1 MFNQLSDGMEI
12 KGEVPW
18 NHPSKFWRDAD
29 DAQLISY
36 IDLNYGNF
44 SARNYDIAVSKVTD
58 DRSYHPIK
66 EFLAALPEWD
76 EIPRV
81 NTLLVDFLGAAD
93 NAYVRAVTR
102 KTLVAAIARVMNPGC
117 KFDTMLVLLRTARE
131 RKIHV
136 DCKTLW
142 RVVQRFPSSFR
153 HKGQDCG
160 KNYRDIRFWKLGNS
174 QV

>member
-1 MFNQLSDGMEI
+1 MGIFLQEI
-12 KGEVPW
+12 
-18 NHPSKFWRDAD
+18 
-29 DAQLISY
+29 
-36 IDLNYGNF
+36 
-44 SARNYDIAVSKVTD
+44 YDIAVSKVTD

-81 NTLLVDFLGAAD
+81 DTLLVDFLGAAD

-117 KFDTMLVLLRTARE
+117 KFGHDARVVRTARE

-153 HKGQDCG
+153 HKGQDCSRETTRILDFG
-160 KNYRDIRFWKLGNS
+160 NWGTRRFKENGH
-174 QV
+174 

>member
-1 MFNQLSDGMEI
+1 MTEEIETTKLPSFKAMQDFASENEAVRQTLSKEREESARLDFAEEDWKMQLEYNRQGIVVNNLRNLLLILNNDEKLKSIVFNQLSDGMEI

-66 EFLAALPEWD
+66 EF
-76 EIPRV
+76 
-81 NTLLVDFLGAAD
+81 
-93 NAYVRAVTR
+93 
-102 KTLVAAIARVMNPGC
+102 
-117 KFDTMLVLLRTARE
+117 
-131 RKIHV
+131 
-136 DCKTLW
+136 
-142 RVVQRFPSSFR
+142 
-153 HKGQDCG
+153 
-160 KNYRDIRFWKLGNS
+160 
-174 QV
+174 